1 MTKLKKMN
9 KIYRNFQE
17 IRANSESR
25 TISGYAIVFDSWSRD
40 LGGFTEIIRSS
51 AVTQELLNESDV
63 IANINHDDSLMVAR
77 WKEGEGT
84 LRLTLDEKGLAF
96 EFEAPETERGNQ
108 LLWDVRNGNLYEC
121 SFCFALPDNDICQR
135 WFRSEDGSLK
145 REITQIGWLHDVS
158 VVTVAAYPA
167 TSVDNREAIDIEAI
181 TRSLDE
187 AEEEAKR
194 AEEKVRKDEI
204 IATLDLRLKNF
215 LGSINI

>member
-1 MTKLKKMN
+1 MKTKKMN

-84 LRLTLDEKGLAF
+84 LKLTLDEKGLAF

-121 SFCFALPDNDICQR
+121 SFCFALPDNDTCQR
-135 WFRSEDGSLK
+135 WFRGEDGSLK

-158 VVTVAAYPA
+158 IVTVAAYPA
-167 TSVDNREAIDIEAI
+167 TSVDAREAVDIEAI

-187 AEEEAKR
+187 AEEQAK
-194 AEEKVRKDEI
+194 KDEI
-204 IATLDLRLKNF
+204 IATLDVRLKSF
-215 LGSINI
+215 LEKVNI